1 MFIQRTLLN
10 TIGATGDDS
19 LNACRFQMLQD
30 RVRIVS
36 FVGSQ
41 TGGFQFA
48 QQGQSFGTV
57 SGLSARQMKAG
68 EHTQAVDQSVNL
80 GAQSATRA
88 PDRLFAFFFAAPA
101 ACWWARTIVLSM
113 KTSSR
118 SASPASLASTACHI
132 SARDHLEKRWYTLF
146 HGPKSG
152 GKLRQGLPVR
162 AIHSTAST
170 NSRLS
175 PAVRPGSVDLPC
187 SKGAIR
193 SYWSSLS
200 ISLGILFFR
209 KRQDVNSFPHK
220 LTAPSAMIVNRI

>member
-19 LNACRFQMLQD
+19 LNARRFQMLQD
-30 RVRIVS
+30 RVCIVS
-36 FVGSQ
+36 LVARQ
-41 TGGFQFA
+41 TGGSQFPA
-48 QQGQSFGTV
+48 TAEPRGCLPPVRPSDG
-57 SGLSARQMKAG
+57 SERAYPGRRPERESWCSIHRASARSP
-68 EHTQAVDQSVNL
+68 V
-80 GAQSATRA
+80 
-88 PDRLFAFFFAAPA
+88 RLFFAVPA

-118 SASPASLASTACHI
+118 SASPASSASTACHI
-132 SARDHLEKRWYTLF
+132 SARDHLAKRWYTLF

-152 GKLRQGLPVR
+152 GKSRHGLPVR

-175 PAVRPGSVDLPC
+175 PAVRPGSVDLPG

-209 KRQDVNSFPHK
+209 KRQDV
-220 LTAPSAMIVNRI
+220 

>member
-1 MFIQRTLLN
+1 MFIQRTLLK
-10 TIGATGDDS
+10 TIGATGDNG
-19 LNACRFQMLQD
+19 LNARRIQMLHD
-30 RVRIVS
+30 RVCIVS
-36 FVGSQ
+36 LVGSQ
-41 TGGFQFA
+41 TGGFQLA

-57 SGLSARQMKAG
+57 SSLSARQMKAG
-68 EHTQAVDQSVNL
+68 EHTQAVHQSVNL
-80 GAQSATRA
+80 GAQSAARA

>member
-101 ACWWARTIVLSM
+101 ACW
-113 KTSSR
+113 
-118 SASPASLASTACHI
+118 
-132 SARDHLEKRWYTLF
+132 
-146 HGPKSG
+146 
-152 GKLRQGLPVR
+152 
-162 AIHSTAST
+162 
-170 NSRLS
+170 
-175 PAVRPGSVDLPC
+175 
-187 SKGAIR
+187 
-193 SYWSSLS
+193 
-200 ISLGILFFR
+200 
-209 KRQDVNSFPHK
+209 
-220 LTAPSAMIVNRI
+220 

>member
-1 MFIQRTLLN
+1 MFIQRTLL
-10 TIGATGDDS
+10 TTTGATGDDS
-19 LNACRFQMLQD
+19 LNACRIQMLHD
-30 RVRIVS
+30 RVCIVS
-36 FVGSQ
+36 LVGSQ

-48 QQGQSFGTV
+48 QQRQSLGTV
-57 SGLSARQMKAG
+57 SSLSARQMKARK
-68 EHTQAVDQSVNL
+68 HTQAVDQGVNL

-88 PDRLFAFFFAAPA
+88 PDRLFSFFFAAPA
-101 ACWWARTIVLSM
+101 ACWWARTIVLSI

-152 GKLRQGLPVR
+152 GKSRHALPVR

-175 PAVRPGSVDLPC
+175 PAVRPGSVPLPG

-193 SYWSSLS
+193 S
-200 ISLGILFFR
+200 
-209 KRQDVNSFPHK
+209 
-220 LTAPSAMIVNRI
+220 